1 MRRFTI
7 ILIVIALF
15 VNCAQKVGVGLQENF
30 KPEIEIKTGRD
41 FPELKAQEIINE
53 IRIEDKTFALKT
65 RQEKAILKLP
75 RKYMKLLKEGKG
87 KPVPEKNWQ
96 IAFNP
101 AEKALFVLPVTDT
114 IKIECEKQD
123 PENFNKFINF
133 AVEDFD
139 SLEVLFRG
147 EILPRTRLNYTAG
160 DTAGGSILKLQIP
173 VWESIDKKDYQIQI
187 SRPFYEDYSREITKL
202 DQNRLKLGLSQS
214 ELQIQLINK
223 ESSPFIPRQLYIENA
238 AGQRETYLATEIEGG
253 VSLYDLEFPVKVY
266 GSQYRWQ
273 FFNYQD
279 EKIENAVYTKPG
291 EYKLY
296 FLEKERELPIILY
309 DISRDQIN
317 KEIFENW
324 VLNKMEKI
332 DNVFLYLTN
341 GYENIFNN
349 NDQDYNDILNRIY
362 RMQPRTSN
370 ILESIE
376 RFSTT
381 LKRKNILDN
390 YLNSPAKYGNKLQ
403 PHYYIFLS
411 GDNVERLSTAI
422 NHFLN
427 KINKLDIPKNRLT
440 VCIEKQFRNNEFA
453 KSIEASRINLKV
465 L

>member
-1 MRRFTI
+1 MRIFII
-7 ILIVIALF
+7 ILVVIVLF
-15 VNCAQKVGVGLQENF
+15 FNCAQKVGVGLQENF
-30 KPEIEIKTGRD
+30 KPEIEVKTGTD
-41 FPELKAQEIINE
+41 FPEVKAPEIINQ

-65 RQEKAILKLP
+65 RKDKAILKLP
-75 RKYMKLLKEGKG
+75 RKYMKLLKQGKG
-87 KPVPEKNWQ
+87 APIPEKNWQ
-96 IAFNP
+96 LAFNP
-101 AEKALFVLPVTDT
+101 AEKELYVLPITDT
-114 IKIECEKQD
+114 MKIKCQKQD
-123 PENFNKFINF
+123 PEKFNKYINF
-133 AVEDFD
+133 TAEDFD
-139 SLEVLFRG
+139 SLNVLFRG
-147 EILPRTRLNYTAG
+147 KILPRTRLDYTAG

-173 VWESIDKKDYQIQI
+173 IWESINKSDYRIQI
-187 SRPFYEDYSREITKL
+187 SKPFYEEYSREITKL
-202 DQNRLKLGLSQS
+202 DKNRLKLGLSQS

-223 ESSPFIPRQLYIENA
+223 ESSPFLPRELYIENA
-238 AGQRETYLATEIEGG
+238 AGQKETYLATEIEGG
-253 VSLYDLEFPVKVY
+253 VNLYDLEFPVKVY
-266 GSQYRWQ
+266 GSRYRWQ
-273 FFNYQD
+273 FFNYKD
-279 EKIENAVYTKPG
+279 EKIETAVYTKPG

-317 KEIFENW
+317 KEVFENW

-341 GYENIFNN
+341 GYENIFNS
-349 NDQDYNDILNRIY
+349 NDQNYNDILNRIY

-381 LKRKNILDN
+381 LKRKNVLDY
-390 YLNSPAKYGNKLQ
+390 YLNNPAQYGNKLQ

-440 VCIEKQFRNNEFA
+440 IYIEKQYQNNEFA